1 MAKRKENTEYLKL
14 ASEIVES
21 MKERIQNEL
30 DMNVALSETQKNVL
44 NYIRKNTKP
53 NTQNIEFKSLQ
64 EFENFKNSF
73 VDTKLE
79 KTDQSTVRLKQ
90 VLDNLTPE
98 NMDKTKNELNKIR
111 QSINTE
117 KEFAQKR
124 LDLASEIANTMV
136 EFIKNNNSNDGNLRA
151 IGAQVAFLDKSKG
164 FLNREGKITLLNNQ
178 DFNKF
183 KGHIDTFT
191 QSVNSPEIHEKI
203 ENLVSDMGDLSTGNI
218 VTVQENL
225 EAFRK
230 KNNLKAELTSDEAL
244 KKSQKVG
251 KKIKRAF
258 KSARAKVSSIGST
271 VSNKVT
277 EFKESAQA
285 RGREWK
291 DKVKN
296 QINTWRGR

>member
-1 MAKRKENTEYLKL
+1 MAKGKENTEYLEL

-90 VLDNLTPE
+90 VLDHLTPE

-151 IGAQVAFLDKSKG
+151 IGAQAAFLEKTKQ
-164 FLNREGKITLLNNQ
+164 FLSGGGKIKILNNQ
-178 DFNKF
+178 DLKKF
-183 KGHIDTFT
+183 KANIDSLVGALDSSNINKINDLKEAMDSVVQGQIVDVQQKLQSFT
-191 QSVNSPEIHEKI
+191 KNH
-203 ENLVSDMGDLSTGNI
+203 
-218 VTVQENL
+218 L
-225 EAFRK
+225 EFDK
-230 KNNLKAELTSDEAL
+230 KNNSKENP
-244 KKSQKVG
+244 QKVG

-277 EFKESAQA
+277 EFKESAQE